1 MVLMN
6 LLTTEQFKQH
16 FTVEGETLIL
26 SPQIAMIASF
36 LGHQFDFSFDPSD
49 VKNKTYDTVL
59 IDISDNQKFPGSS
72 AKHEYRWLKHAF
84 DYLGNGKT
92 LICKVPVKVCYQ
104 VHDLKDLTI
113 DEVEMFEDDAIL
125 KLRKGK
131 ADNTTVVLY
140 NQQKIMIDV
149 SKTPILHTNDP
160 KYYSYFESV
169 SDEDALQYISLSAGL
184 KENNREQ
191 YQKRVDWDT
200 DRVVCIST
208 GFENSTIKNG
218 LKMYSFDEIADRKMA
233 VDCYYVPKDINFES
247 FVNTLQSKK
256 FLSFL
261 SVVCYNNYQS
271 FKKPFKKKV
280 FNKKIIEFC
289 NEE

>member
-1 MVLMN
+1 MN
-6 LLTTEQFKQH
+6 RLTTEQFKQH
-16 FTVEGETLIL
+16 FTVDKETLIL
-26 SPQIAMIASF
+26 SPQVAMIASF

-59 IDISDNQKFPGSS
+59 IDISENQKFPGSS

-84 DYLGNGKT
+84 DYLSNNKT
-92 LICKVPVKVCYQ
+92 LICKVPIKVCSQ

-113 DEVEMFEDDAIL
+113 DKVEMFEEDTIL

-131 ADNTTVVLY
+131 TNIKTSVVY
-140 NQQKIMIDV
+140 DGQIIEIDV
-149 SKTPILHTNDP
+149 SKTPILHTNIP
-160 KYYSYFESV
+160 EYYSYFENV
-169 SDEDALQYISLSAGL
+169 SDKDALEYISLSAGL

-191 YQKRVDWDT
+191 YNKRVKWNT
-200 DRVVCIST
+200 DRVVCVST
-208 GFENSTIKNG
+208 GFENSNIKRG
-218 LKMYSFDEIADRKMA
+218 LNMYSFEEIADRKMA
-233 VDCYYVPKDINFES
+233 VDCFYVPEDINYDS
-247 FVNTLQSKK
+247 FVKVLKSQK

-261 SVVCYNNYQS
+261 SSVCYNNYQS
-271 FKKPFKKKV
+271 FKKQFKKKV

>member
-1 MVLMN
+1 MN

-16 FTVEGETLIL
+16 FFVDGETLVL
-26 SPQIAMIASF
+26 SPQIAMIANF
-36 LGHQFDFSFDPSD
+36 LGYQFDFSFDPTD
-49 VKNKTYDTVL
+49 AKNKTYDTVL
-59 IDISDNQKFPGSS
+59 IDIEENQKFPGSS

-84 DYLGNGKT
+84 DYLSEGKT
-92 LICKVPVKVCYQ
+92 MVCKVPVKVCSQ

-113 DEVEMFEDDAIL
+113 DKVEMFENDAIL

-131 ADNTTVVLY
+131 THTKTSVIYDGKAI
-140 NQQKIMIDV
+140 KIDA
-149 SKTPILHTNDP
+149 SKTPILHTNNS

-169 SDEDALQYISLSAGL
+169 SDDDALQYISLSAGL

-191 YQKRVDWDT
+191 YEKRVEWDP

-208 GFENSTIKNG
+208 GYDNSTLKNG
-218 LKMYSFDEIADRKMA
+218 LNMYSFDEIADRKMA
-233 VDCYYVPKDINFES
+233 VDCFYVPEEIDFDS
-247 FVNTLQSKK
+247 FVKILQSQK

-261 SVVCYNNYQS
+261 SSVCYNNYQS

>member
-1 MVLMN
+1 MN
-6 LLTTEQFKQH
+6 RLTTEQFKQH
-16 FTVEGETLIL
+16 FTVDKETLIL
-26 SPQIAMIASF
+26 SPQVAMIASF

-59 IDISDNQKFPGSS
+59 IDISENQKFPGSS

-84 DYLGNGKT
+84 DYLSNNKT
-92 LICKVPVKVCYQ
+92 LICKVPIKVCSQ

-113 DEVEMFEDDAIL
+113 DKVEMFEEDTIL

-131 ADNTTVVLY
+131 TNIKTSVVY
-140 NQQKIMIDV
+140 DGQIIEIDV
-149 SKTPILHTNDP
+149 SKTPILHTNIP
-160 KYYSYFESV
+160 EYYSYFENV
-169 SDEDALQYISLSAGL
+169 SDKDALEYISLSAGL

-191 YQKRVDWDT
+191 YNKRVKWNT
-200 DRVVCIST
+200 DRVVCVST
-208 GFENSTIKNG
+208 GFENSNIKRG
-218 LKMYSFDEIADRKMA
+218 LNMYSFEEIADRKMA
-233 VDCYYVPKDINFES
+233 VDCFYVPEDVDFNT
-247 FVNTLQSKK
+247 FVKTLQSQK

-261 SVVCYNNYQS
+261 SSVCYNNYQS

-289 NEE
+289 NEK

>member
-1 MVLMN
+1 MN
-6 LLTTEQFKQH
+6 RLTTEQFKQH
-16 FTVEGETLIL
+16 FTVDKETLIL
-26 SPQIAMIASF
+26 SPQVAMIASF

-59 IDISDNQKFPGSS
+59 IDISENQKFPGSS

-84 DYLGNGKT
+84 DYLSNNKT
-92 LICKVPVKVCYQ
+92 LICKVPIKVCSQ

-113 DEVEMFEDDAIL
+113 DKVEMFEEDTIL

-131 ADNTTVVLY
+131 TNIKTSVVY
-140 NQQKIMIDV
+140 DGQIIEIDV
-149 SKTPILHTNDP
+149 SKTPILHTNIP
-160 KYYSYFESV
+160 EYYSYFENV
-169 SDEDALQYISLSAGL
+169 SDKDALEYISLSAGL

-191 YQKRVDWDT
+191 YNKRVKWNT
-200 DRVVCIST
+200 DRVVCVST
-208 GFENSTIKNG
+208 GFENSNIKRG
-218 LKMYSFDEIADRKMA
+218 LNMYSFEEIAHRQMPVDRF
-233 VDCYYVPKDINFES
+233 YVPPHVDFNT
-247 FVNTLQSKK
+247 FVKTLQTHQ

-261 SVVCYNNYQS
+261 SSVCYNNYQS

-289 NEE
+289 NEK